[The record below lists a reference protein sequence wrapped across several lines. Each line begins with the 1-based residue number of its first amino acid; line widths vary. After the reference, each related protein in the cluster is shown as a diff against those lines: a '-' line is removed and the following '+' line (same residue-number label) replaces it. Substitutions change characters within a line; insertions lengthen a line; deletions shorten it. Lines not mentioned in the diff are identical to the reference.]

1 MTLEYKKSSAM
12 HPASTKLYSGAGLGL
27 LGVRIQHA
35 VYVYQILQLNSC
47 CEIASQSAWGRRNG
61 TREKEH
67 PPLPLLLL
75 HLLRPRSSILVDPK
89 DPDSVELRQF
99 GDQDAHE
106 GDGVDDEVDPVI
118 LCVKAG

>member
-1 MTLEYKKSSAM
+1 MY
-12 HPASTKLYSGAGLGL
+12 PAPTKLYSGAGLGL

-35 VYVYQILQLNSC
+35 VYVYRILQLNSR
-47 CEIASQSAWGRRNG
+47 CEMTSQSAWGRRNG

-75 HLLRPRSSILVDPK
+75 HSLWPRSSVLVDPK

-106 GDGVDDEVDPVI
+106 GDGVDDEVDPVV